1 MKGRSSSKD
10 QEAQAPQAKSPAPK
24 HIEADAEPPAFAGGT
39 FPIVGIGASAGGLEA
54 LEGFMRATPVD
65 SGMAFVI
72 VQHLDPTHRALMP
85 ELLQRAT
92 AMPVTEVK
100 DLTRVRPGCVYV
112 IPPNK
117 DMSLL
122 RGVLHL
128 LDPAE
133 RRGLRLPIDFFLRS
147 LAQDQ
152 QERSVGV
159 ILSGMGADGTEGL
172 RAIKEQAGLA
182 LVQDPKS
189 AKFDGMPRS
198 AVEAGLADIV
208 APVEEL
214 PRRIIAYA
222 RHPPLTSGD
231 VSGSAEKTQS
241 TLDKIVILL
250 RAQTGHDFSL
260 YKRNTL
266 FRRVER
272 RMGIHQITK
281 MPAYV
286 RYVQENAQE
295 LDLLFK
301 ELLIGVTSFFRDP
314 SSWEQLTSK
323 ALPALI
329 ASRPAG
335 HTFRAWVPGCSTGEE
350 AYTLAIAFTEAWEA
364 VHPKT
369 RPLLQIF
376 GTDLD
381 REAIG
386 KARLGHFADSIA
398 ADLTP
403 ARLKR
408 FFSKEERGYRVV
420 KNVRQSL
427 IFAPQ
432 NLIMDPPFTKLDIL
446 TCRNVLIYLALD
458 LQKKLFPLFHYSLSS
473 GGVLFLGNAETI
485 GSFGNLFA
493 PVNANLRIFRRREV
507 DPGAHPV
514 EFPASL
520 GASPRSAPPA
530 PEITKPPLSVQVL
543 ADQLILQ
550 RYVPATVLTN
560 DKGDIVYFRGQTGK
574 YLEPGVGKANWN
586 VFAMAREEL
595 RFELVS
601 AFDKALRQ
609 ETPVTVAGLRVKTN
623 GSEHF
628 VALTIQKIAAQ
639 ESLQGLVMIVF
650 ADVLAPSTGV
660 TARRSGKV
668 STKSP
673 TRDARLLAFERELQ
687 HARGD
692 LLAARAEMQTSKEE
706 VRSANEELQSTNEE
720 LQSTN
725 EELTTS
731 KEEMQSM
738 NEELQTVNNELQAKV
753 DSLSRNE
760 SDMTNLLNST
770 DIATVFLDRNLNVR
784 RYTPQATKII
794 KLIPGDTGRPLTDLA
809 SDLRY
814 PQLVSDAREVLRTL
828 VFAEKTIATHGG
840 RWFTVRVMPYRT
852 GDDRIDGVVITFANI
867 TAAKVLEAKLRLRR
881 VGLEKRSAKP
891 SLPVSRAGKHRQA
904 KLAKRPHKKP

>member
-1 MKGRSSSKD
+1 MKGRARSKG
-10 QEAQAPQAKSPAPK
+10 QGAKEPQAKSPAPK
-24 HIEADAEPPAFAGGT
+24 RIGADAETPIFTGGT

-54 LEGFMRATPVD
+54 LEGFLRATPVD

-72 VQHLDPTHRALMP
+72 VQHLDPTHKALMP

-92 AMPVTEVK
+92 DMPVVEVK

-128 LDPAE
+128 LAPTE
-133 RRGLRLPIDFFLRS
+133 RRGMRLPIDFFLRS

-159 ILSGMGADGTEGL
+159 ILSGMGSDGTEGL

-182 LVQDPKS
+182 LVQDPKN
-189 AKFDGMPRS
+189 AQFDGMPGS
-198 AVEAGLADIV
+198 AIEAGLADIV
-208 APVEEL
+208 APVEDL

-222 RHPPLTSGD
+222 RHAPLSSRDTSG
-231 VSGSAEKTQS
+231 SHEKARSA
-241 TLDKIVILL
+241 LDKIVILL

-260 YKRNTL
+260 YKTNTL
-266 FRRVER
+266 FRRIER

-281 MPAYV
+281 MPAYI

-314 SSWEQLTSK
+314 ASWDELATK

-369 RPLLQIF
+369 RPSLQIF
-376 GTDLD
+376 ATDLD
-381 REAIG
+381 RQAIE
-386 KARLGHFADSIA
+386 KARLGQFPDGIA

-408 FFSKEERGYRVV
+408 FFSKEERGFRAV
-420 KNVRQSL
+420 KSIRQSL

-432 NLIMDPPFTKLDIL
+432 NLIMDPPFTKLDIV

-458 LQKKLFPLFHYSLSS
+458 LQKKLFPLFHYSLTS
-473 GGVLFLGNAETI
+473 GGLLFLGNAETV
-485 GSFGNLFA
+485 GGFGNLFA
-493 PVNANLRIFRRREV
+493 PVNASMRIFRRREIE
-507 DPGAHPV
+507 PGSRPV

-520 GASPRSAPPA
+520 PGPRTAPPA
-530 PEITKPPLSVQVL
+530 AKLTKPSSSVQVM

-550 RYVPATVLTN
+550 RYAPAAVLTN
-560 DKGDIVYFRGQTGK
+560 DKGDILYLRGHTGK
-574 YLEPGVGKANWN
+574 YLEPASGKVNWN
-586 VFAMAREEL
+586 ILAMAREEL
-595 RFELVS
+595 RFELAS
-601 AFDKALRQ
+601 AFEKALRH
-609 ETPVTVAGLRVKTN
+609 EAPVTVPCLKIEAN
-623 GSEHF
+623 GAEHF
-628 VALTIQKIAAQ
+628 VDLTVQRIAEQ
-639 ESLQGLVMIVF
+639 EPLQGLVVIVF
-650 ADVLAPSTGV
+650 SDVPAPPMSAP
-660 TARRSGKV
+660 ARRSGKE
-668 STKSP
+668 STMAP
-673 TRDARLLAFERELQ
+673 TRDVRLRALESELQ
-687 HARGD
+687 RARAD
-692 LLAARAEMQTSKEE
+692 LLVARAEMQTSREE

-720 LQSTN
+720 LQSSN

-814 PQLVSDAREVLRTL
+814 PELVHDAREVLRTL

-852 GDDRIDGVVITFANI
+852 GDDRIDGVVITFSDI
-867 TAAKVLEAKLRLRR
+867 TAAKVLEAKLRLKGAR
-881 VGLEKRSAKP
+881 VEKRKGKP
-891 SLPVSRAGKHRQA
+891 SLPRSQPGKRHQA
-904 KLAKRPHKKP
+904 RPAKRPRKQR

>member
-1 MKGRSSSKD
+1 
-10 QEAQAPQAKSPAPK
+10 
-24 HIEADAEPPAFAGGT
+24 
-39 FPIVGIGASAGGLEA
+39 
-54 LEGFMRATPVD
+54 
-65 SGMAFVI
+65 
-72 VQHLDPTHRALMP
+72 
-85 ELLQRAT
+85 
-92 AMPVTEVK
+92 
-100 DLTRVRPGCVYV
+100 
-112 IPPNK
+112 
-117 DMSLL
+117 
-122 RGVLHL
+122 
-128 LDPAE
+128 
-133 RRGLRLPIDFFLRS
+133 
-147 LAQDQ
+147 
-152 QERSVGV
+152 
-159 ILSGMGADGTEGL
+159 
-172 RAIKEQAGLA
+172 
-182 LVQDPKS
+182 
-189 AKFDGMPRS
+189 MPRS
-198 AVEAGLADIV
+198 AIEAGLADIV

-222 RHPPLTSGD
+222 RHAPLTSGD
-231 VSGSAEKTQS
+231 ASGSADKTQS
-241 TLDKIVILL
+241 ALDKVVILL

-266 FRRVER
+266 FRRIER

-281 MPAYV
+281 MPSYV
-286 RYVQENAQE
+286 RYLNENAQE

-314 SSWEQLTSK
+314 SSWDLLTSK

-350 AYTLAIAFTEAWEA
+350 AYTLAIAFTEAWET
-364 VHPKT
+364 VNPKT

-386 KARLGHFADSIA
+386 KARLGQFPDSIA

-473 GGVLFLGNAETI
+473 SGVLFLGNAETI

-507 DPGAHPV
+507 EPGAHPV

-530 PEITKPPLSVQVL
+530 PEMTKPPLSVQAL

-550 RYVPATVLTN
+550 RYVPATVLTT
-560 DKGDIVYFRGQTGK
+560 DKGDILYFRGQTGK
-574 YLEPGVGKANWN
+574 YLEPGAGKANWN

-595 RFELVS
+595 RFALVS

-609 ETPVTVAGLRVKTN
+609 ETPVTVAGLRVKAN

-628 VALTIQKIAAQ
+628 VALTIQKIAEQ
-639 ESLQGLVMIVF
+639 EPLQGLVMIVF
-650 ADVLAPSTGV
+650 SDVLAPSTGV
-660 TARRSGKV
+660 AAGRSGKA
-668 STKSP
+668 S
-673 TRDARLLAFERELQ
+673 TRDARLRAFERELQ
-687 HARGD
+687 HAHGD

-840 RWFTVRVMPYRT
+840 RWFAVRVMPYRT
-852 GDDRIDGVVITFANI
+852 GDDRIDGVVITFADI
-867 TAAKVLEAKLRLRR
+867 TAAKVLEARLRLRSA
-881 VGLEKRSAKP
+881 GLEKRMAKP

-904 KLAKRPHKKP
+904 KPAKRPHKKP